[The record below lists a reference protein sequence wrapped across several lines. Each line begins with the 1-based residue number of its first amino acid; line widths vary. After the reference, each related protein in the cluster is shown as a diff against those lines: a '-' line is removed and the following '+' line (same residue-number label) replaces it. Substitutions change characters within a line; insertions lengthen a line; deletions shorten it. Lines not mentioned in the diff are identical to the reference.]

1 MDTESGLGRPI
12 LVVDDEPDFCLAMRY
27 LLGLYDFRVVIAS
40 NGEEALIRLAEDE
53 VSVIMT
59 DLFMPRMDG
68 IELIS
73 RIRAAGYKTPII
85 AVTADIHMATET
97 ASTAAKALGAEAVLI
112 KPFSKR
118 QLLETIAAVTQSA
131 EPNSEGIPLPSM
143 PAPILEPP
151 PADPPAASV

>member
-1 MDTESGLGRPI
+1 MDTERGLGRPI
-12 LVVDDEPDFCLAMRY
+12 LVVDDEADFCLAMRY

-131 EPNSEGIPLPSM
+131 EPNSEEIPLPSM